1 VILFSPA
8 KINLF
13 LRVLSRRNDGYHN
26 LASLFQ
32 AVDLG
37 DTLEFSFAEEDELT
51 CSDPQIP
58 TDGTNLITKAIQL
71 FGNKTGL
78 RQGIKVHLNKK
89 VPAQAGLGGGSS
101 NAATTLYALNSL
113 HKTNVS
119 DQTLGQWAGEIG
131 SDISF
136 FFSHGRA
143 FCTGRGEQVQDVEPT
158 DGPAETLWLIKPK
171 EGLPT
176 PLIFKFLKLDE
187 CSSED
192 PMVLLQKNSKGI
204 YFLNDLEKPAFQAL
218 PSLQTLKNELLS
230 QGLSAVSL
238 TGSGTGLLAL
248 GKNTPKV
255 SSDHRCYQLKYLSRL
270 QNEWYRQ
277 DVRDNHTT
285 SSP

>member
-1 VILFSPA
+1 MILFSPA

-13 LRVLSRRNDGYHN
+13 LRVLGRRNDGYHN

-37 DTLEFSFAEEDELT
+37 DTLEFSFAEKDEMT
-51 CSDPQIP
+51 CNDPQIP
-58 TDGTNLITKAIQL
+58 VDHTNLVSKAIQL
-71 FGNKTGL
+71 FRNKTGL
-78 RQGIKVHLNKK
+78 KGGLRVHLDKK

-113 HKTNVS
+113 HKTNLS
-119 DQTLGQWAGEIG
+119 DQTLGEWAGEIG

-143 FCTGRGEQVQDVEPT
+143 FCTGRGEIVQDVLLSPLEQ
-158 DGPAETLWLIKPK
+158 TLWLVKPK

-192 PMVLLQKNSKGI
+192 PAILLQKNSKGI

-230 QGLSAVSL
+230 QGFSAVSL

-248 GKNTPKV
+248 GKNAPQV
-255 SSDHRCYQLKYLSRL
+255 SSDHRCYQLKYLSRFE
-270 QNEWYRQ
+270 NEWYRE
-277 DVRDNHTT
+277 DAKDNTT
-285 SSP
+285 TAAS